1 MPFDS
6 AAGVAMAT
14 STGRSPLQRLDAR
27 LKLLAAVGCVILVVL
42 TPIGW
47 WRMLGLEA
55 FSIAFLAGLAGLT
68 PGEFARRW
76 LTFFVLVGFLTLL
89 VAVNHPARTDF
100 GLAVVALTILAKNS
114 LAFLIMVVLGAVTPF
129 HRLLGAMRRLGVPV
143 VLVSTLQFLYRYQFV
158 LREEVGRM
166 LTARRARSFGRRGL
180 PSWSQ
185 LTSLIA
191 MLFLRTLERGER
203 VHSAM
208 VARGWDG
215 TIHSLDD

>member
-1 MPFDS
+1 
-6 AAGVAMAT
+6 
-14 STGRSPLQRLDAR
+14 
-27 LKLLAAVGCVILVVL
+27 
-42 TPIGW
+42 
-47 WRMLGLEA
+47 
-55 FSIAFLAGLAGLT
+55 
-68 PGEFARRW
+68 
-76 LTFFVLVGFLTLL
+76 
-89 VAVNHPARTDF
+89 
-100 GLAVVALTILAKNS
+100 VALTILAKNS

-180 PSWSQ
+180 PNWSQ

-191 MLFLRTLERGER
+191 MLFLRTLERGEH